1 MLSPDPAPQTAQTV
15 LVVLAAL
22 WGAATGLLLPRP
34 AHRLSVE
41 PEEPWRA
48 EDPAGRPIRGW
59 LGTARYGPSAPALTL
74 CTALV
79 CALLAAATG
88 TRPELGAWL
97 LLAPL
102 CVLLATVDFAVHRLP
117 DVLTLPLAGLA
128 LAALGAAA
136 LLPEPGGSW
145 RGALLGALGMAAFY
159 LVLHLISPRGMGFG
173 DVKLA
178 VGLGAALGWYGL
190 GVLAIGVF
198 AGVLGNGLYAAVLVV
213 TRRAGRRTEIP
224 FGPFMIMGG
233 FVGVL
238 LGALAA

>member
-1 MLSPDPAPQTAQTV
+1 MLT
-15 LVVLAAL
+15 VLAAL
-22 WGAATGLLLPRP
+22 WGAATGSLLPR
-34 AHRLSVE
+34 AAYRLSVE
-41 PEEPWRA
+41 PDEEWRRA
-48 EDPAGRPIRGW
+48 RGW
-59 LGTARYGPSAPALTL
+59 LGVRPGPPAAVLAAVSAA
-74 CTALV
+74 A

-117 DVLTLPLAGLA
+117 DVLTFP
-128 LAALGAAA
+128 LAALALLALGGAA

-145 RGALLGALGMAAFY
+145 RGALFGALGLGAGY
-159 LVLHLISPRGMGFG
+159 LLLLLAYPRGMGFG

-178 VGLGAALGWYGL
+178 LGLGAALGWYGW
-190 GVLAIGVF
+190 GVLFIGAF
-198 AGVLGNGLYAAVLVV
+198 AGVLFNSLYALVLVV
-213 TRRAGRRTEIP
+213 ARRAGRKTEIP
-224 FGPFMIMGG
+224 FGPFMILGG

>member
-1 MLSPDPAPQTAQTV
+1 MLTA
-15 LVVLAAL
+15 LAAL

-41 PEEPWRA
+41 PGEPWRRA
-48 EDPAGRPIRGW
+48 RGW
-59 LGTARYGPSAPALTL
+59 LGVRPGPPAPLLAAVTAAA
-74 CTALV
+74 

-97 LLAPL
+97 LLAPVA
-102 CVLLATVDFAVHRLP
+102 VLLATVDFAVHRLP

-145 RGALLGALGMAAFY
+145 RGAVLGALGLGTGY
-159 LVLHLISPRGMGFG
+159 LLLLLAYPRGMGFG

-178 VGLGAALGWYGL
+178 LGLGAALGWYGW
-190 GVLAIGVF
+190 GVLFIGAF
-198 AGVLGNGLYAAVLVV
+198 AGVLFNGLYALALVV
-213 TRRAGRRTEIP
+213 TRRAGRKTEIP
-224 FGPFMIMGG
+224 FGPFMTLGAYA
-233 FVGVL
+233 GVL
-238 LGALAA
+238 LGAMAR